1 VPDDRTTDEYTTR
14 VKPTVGVVV
23 DATDDT
29 VGYTFGGRPAI
40 AEVRPGEL
48 LRIRTRDCFGGAVR
62 SVNDLPSK
70 VCTYPYLNPVTG
82 PFHVTGANPGDTL
95 AVHIVSLTPTTPYGF
110 SSTFPH
116 FGALTSTPYTPTL
129 QPPLLEQLWP
139 YDIDAAAQVVQYYA
153 RSSDYTVELPLEP
166 MLGTVGVAPAAGE
179 VRMSIVPD
187 AHGGN
192 LDTPLLRQGTTLY
205 LGVNEPGALLA
216 FGDGHARQ
224 GDGEASGVAVE
235 VAMDVVCILAVI
247 SGVSTPWP
255 RMETDRY
262 LMSVGIAR
270 PLEDAYRISQHD
282 LVTQVGTVTGLDPL
296 DSYQLVSQAGQARV
310 GNVVDPNYTMVARIA
325 KRLIG
330 GDSPYGAAHVRLR
343 ADATAAW

>member
-1 VPDDRTTDEYTTR
+1 MPDNPTADERTTR
-14 VKPTVGVVV
+14 VNQTAGVAFH
-23 DATDDT
+23 ATDDT

-40 AEVRPGEL
+40 AEVRPGEP

-62 SVNDLPSK
+62 SVDDLPSQ
-70 VCTYPYLNPVTG
+70 VCTFPYLNPVTG
-82 PFHVTGANPGDTL
+82 PFHVVGAQPGDTL
-95 AVHIVSLTPTTPYGF
+95 AVHIVSLTPVTPYGF

-116 FGALTSTPYTPTL
+116 FGALTSTAHTPTL
-129 QPPLLEQLWP
+129 QPALAERVWQ
-139 YDIDAAAQVVQYYA
+139 YDIDPAAHTVRYHA
-153 RSSDYTVELPLEP
+153 RSSDYTVDLPLDP

-192 LDTPLLRQGTTLY
+192 LDTPLLRPGTTLY

-247 SGVSTPWP
+247 KVVSTPWP

-282 LVTQVGTVTGLDPL
+282 LVAQVGAATGLDQL
-296 DSYQLVSQAGQARV
+296 DAYQLVSQAGQARV
-310 GNVVDPNYTMVARIA
+310 GNVVDPNYTMIARIA
-325 KRLIG
+325 KRYLG
-330 GDSPYGAAHVRLR
+330 PDLPYGAAHIRLR
-343 ADATAAW
+343 ADSTTPR